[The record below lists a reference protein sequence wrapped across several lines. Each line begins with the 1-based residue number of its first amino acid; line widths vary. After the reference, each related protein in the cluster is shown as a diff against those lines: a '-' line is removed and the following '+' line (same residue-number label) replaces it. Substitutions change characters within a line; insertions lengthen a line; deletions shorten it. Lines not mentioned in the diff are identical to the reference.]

1 MSGLSQ
7 VKVTLDGQPG
17 TQSLDPSKIRFQDLN
32 LNSSEQERSGKIEIS
47 PEGITIHSPGKK
59 PMHLPFLNPSFR
71 TRSNHDFPRA
81 LDISTPRPSVGG
93 SGTLPMSINPISG
106 TFRDLTFLSPS
117 GDEFQLTWDGHI
129 YCEDRNCT
137 SPAGSVWCPH
147 LEDLV
152 IKGWDGIPIFKMP
165 LSIGEFDLMIPIF
178 PTTDQ
183 WAKVHL
189 VDPDAAQDEHTRWTV
204 YWDECPTVVRPENA
218 YPSSVYVTTLTSGE
232 G

>member
-1 MSGLSQ
+1 
-7 VKVTLDGQPG
+7 
-17 TQSLDPSKIRFQDLN
+17 
-32 LNSSEQERSGKIEIS
+32 
-47 PEGITIHSPGKK
+47 
-59 PMHLPFLNPSFR
+59 
-71 TRSNHDFPRA
+71 
-81 LDISTPRPSVGG
+81 
-93 SGTLPMSINPISG
+93 MSINPISG

-232 G
+232 GRNVIRNTLIEYMRADLKRKTVCEAAHHGLAAQRDWDVRSQSPEHVVQAWSVYMTGQCLECRKVDPFAGDLIPDREGGGW